1 MAELLQFARRTDMFK
16 ILVVEDDNSLKRL
29 FCKTLEKN
37 NFHTFP
43 AGNASEALNIL
54 DNETIDLII
63 TDIMMPGMDG
73 FSFIRQLRDANI
85 DLPVLIITAKS
96 DILDKQVGFQSGADD
111 YMVKPIDIHEM
122 VLRVNA
128 LLRRVKSVSERRLT
142 FGGTCMEYDTWT
154 VTDNTGTKM
163 LPQKEFQLLYKM
175 LSYPGQIFTRQQL
188 LDDIWGMNNY
198 EDSHTLD
205 VHISRLRER
214 FKDNVDFKI
223 VTIRGLGYRVIKNE
237 EKN

>member
-1 MAELLQFARRTDMFK
+1 MFK

-111 YMVKPIDIHEM
+111 
-122 VLRVNA
+122 
-128 LLRRVKSVSERRLT
+128 
-142 FGGTCMEYDTWT
+142 
-154 VTDNTGTKM
+154 
-163 LPQKEFQLLYKM
+163 
-175 LSYPGQIFTRQQL
+175 
-188 LDDIWGMNNY
+188 
-198 EDSHTLD
+198 
-205 VHISRLRER
+205 
-214 FKDNVDFKI
+214 
-223 VTIRGLGYRVIKNE
+223 
-237 EKN
+237 

>member
-1 MAELLQFARRTDMFK
+1 
-16 ILVVEDDNSLKRL
+16 
-29 FCKTLEKN
+29 
-37 NFHTFP
+37 
-43 AGNASEALNIL
+43 
-54 DNETIDLII
+54 
-63 TDIMMPGMDG
+63 
-73 FSFIRQLRDANI
+73 
-85 DLPVLIITAKS
+85 
-96 DILDKQVGFQSGADD
+96 
-111 YMVKPIDIHEM
+111 
-122 VLRVNA
+122 
-128 LLRRVKSVSERRLT
+128 
-142 FGGTCMEYDTWT
+142 MEYDTWT

-223 VTIRGLGYRVIKNE
+223 VTIRGLGYRVVKNDE
-237 EKN
+237 VE